1 MKRRWMFVLWSV
13 LFLAGLLGIS
23 AQAQPAEAQ
32 KHVAAAR
39 ALAYEPGFDYT
50 FSFETICAEP
60 KPAGARGVRG
70 GGGGG
75 GGQRGDGGQ
84 RDGGGQR
91 ARGEQPQVGR
101 RIPPRNQWYFP
112 PNKLFDNMYYVGSD
126 NNSVYAITTSDG
138 IILVNAGEYFAVEAE
153 IVDGFK
159 TLGLDP
165 TKIKYV
171 LIADAREPSYSGAKY
186 LQDHYNAKVLASEA
200 DWNVMGK
207 AQIPEDGRPK
217 KDMVVTDGQKLTL
230 GDTMITI
237 YVTPGHTPGTL
248 SMIVPLKDGG
258 QRHTAALLGGRDPLV
273 NGEGVQY
280 FPTELE
286 ATKAWKASVVRF
298 QDIAAKAGAD
308 VFLITRGQ
316 NDHLPDRIRG
326 LNYRRPGAS
335 HPFVSKDSVKRYM
348 AMTVECMDAQLAW
361 LAAK

>member
-1 MKRRWMFVLWSV
+1 MKRRWIFVFCSV
-13 LFLAGLLGIS
+13 LFLAGSFGIS

-60 KPAGARGVRG
+60 RPAGARGGRGAGAVG
-70 GGGGG
+70 GGGGR
-75 GGQRGDGGQ
+75 GQRGDDGQ
-84 RDGGGQR
+84 RDG
-91 ARGEQPQVGR
+91 
-101 RIPPRNQWYFP
+101 
-112 PNKLFDNMYYVGSD
+112 
-126 NNSVYAITTSDG
+126 
-138 IILVNAGEYFAVEAE
+138 
-153 IVDGFK
+153 
-159 TLGLDP
+159 
-165 TKIKYV
+165 
-171 LIADAREPSYSGAKY
+171 
-186 LQDHYNAKVLASEA
+186 
-200 DWNVMGK
+200 
-207 AQIPEDGRPK
+207 
-217 KDMVVTDGQKLTL
+217 
-230 GDTMITI
+230 
-237 YVTPGHTPGTL
+237 
-248 SMIVPLKDGG
+248 GG

-280 FPTELE
+280 FPTEFD

-326 LNYRRPGAS
+326 LNYRRPGAP

-361 LAAK
+361 QAGK

>member
-1 MKRRWMFVLWSV
+1 MRRRWIFVFCSI
-13 LFLAGLLGIS
+13 LLLTASFAIR
-23 AQAQPAEAQ
+23 AQAQPAGAQ
-32 KHVAAAR
+32 QHVAAAR

-50 FSFETICAEP
+50 FSFETICVEP
-60 KPAGARGVRG
+60 KPEGARGAR
-70 GGGGG
+70 GG
-75 GGQRGDGGQ
+75 GGQRGDAQ
-84 RDGGGQR
+84 RGERGQR
-91 ARGEQPQVGR
+91 AEAVQPQVGR

-138 IILVNAGEYFAVEAE
+138 IILINAGEYFAVEAE
-153 IVDGFK
+153 ILDGFK

-165 TKIKYV
+165 AKIKYV
-171 LIADAREPSYSGAKY
+171 VIADAREPSYSGAKY
-186 LQDHYNAKVLASEA
+186 LQDHYNAHVLASEA

-207 AQIPEDGRPK
+207 AQIPEEGRPK
-217 KDMVVTDGQKLTL
+217 KDMIVTDGQKLTL
-230 GDTMITI
+230 GDTTISI

-248 SMIVPLKDGG
+248 SMIIPLKDGG

-280 FPTELE
+280 FPTELD
-286 ATKAWKASVVRF
+286 AIKLWKTSVVRF
-298 QDIAAKAGAD
+298 QEIAAKAGAD

-326 LNYRRPGAS
+326 LNYRKPGAP

-348 AMTVECMDAQLAW
+348 AMTVECMNAQLAW
-361 LAAK
+361 HQ

>member
-1 MKRRWMFVLWSV
+1 MKRRWIFVFCSV
-13 LFLAGLLGIS
+13 LFLAGSFGIS

-60 KPAGARGVRG
+60 RPAGARGGRGDGAVG
-70 GGGGG
+70 GGGGR
-75 GGQRGDGGQ
+75 GQRGDDGQ

-138 IILVNAGEYFAVEAE
+138 IILINAGEYFAVEAE

-171 LIADAREPSYSGAKY
+171 LIADAREP
-186 LQDHYNAKVLASEA
+186 
-200 DWNVMGK
+200 
-207 AQIPEDGRPK
+207 
-217 KDMVVTDGQKLTL
+217 
-230 GDTMITI
+230 
-237 YVTPGHTPGTL
+237 
-248 SMIVPLKDGG
+248 
-258 QRHTAALLGGRDPLV
+258 
-273 NGEGVQY
+273 
-280 FPTELE
+280 
-286 ATKAWKASVVRF
+286 
-298 QDIAAKAGAD
+298 
-308 VFLITRGQ
+308 
-316 NDHLPDRIRG
+316 
-326 LNYRRPGAS
+326 
-335 HPFVSKDSVKRYM
+335 
-348 AMTVECMDAQLAW
+348 
-361 LAAK
+361 